1 MIDIVSKRYWFFA
14 VSLLVILPGLYS
26 LATAGLKLSIAF
38 TSGSL
43 LELRVNSVTNQTL
56 AVADVRRIAG
66 ERISSDAVIQI
77 GGADTI
83 IIRSKPMKQDDKVAL
98 VVDLEA
104 MYGKTT
110 ELSFETV
117 GAEVSQ
123 EVTGAAVNAVIL
135 ASLAILAWITVAF
148 YRVPKPYRYGVAA
161 IIAMLH
167 DVAVVIG
174 MASILGQLF
183 NFEIDALFLTALLTV
198 IGFSVHDTIVV
209 FDRIR
214 ENVVR
219 HRGMAYESIV
229 NHSIVQTLDRS
240 INTTLTVLLT
250 LFALWLFGGI
260 TIRNFVLTLLLG
272 IFSGSYSSIFNA
284 AQILVAWES
293 GEVGRFFRR
302 LRGQA
307 TA

>member
-14 VSLLVILPGLYS
+14 LSLLVILPGLYS
-26 LATAGLKLSIAF
+26 LATNGLRLSISF

-43 LELRVNSVTNQTL
+43 LELRVNDLKGQVLTPG
-56 AVADVRRIAG
+56 DVRQIVG
-66 ERISSDAVIQI
+66 DNVGGDAVIQI
-77 GGADTI
+77 GGNDTI
-83 IIRSKPMKQDDKVAL
+83 IIRSKPIDQETKTAL
-98 VVDLEA
+98 VGQLEA
-104 MYGKTT
+104 RYGKTT

-117 GAEVSQ
+117 GAEVSK
-123 EVTGAAVNAVIL
+123 EVTDNARNAVIA
-135 ASLAILAWITVAF
+135 ASLAILAWITIAF
-148 YRVPKPYRYGVAA
+148 YRVPKPYRYGIAA

-167 DVAVVIG
+167 DVVVVMGI
-174 MASILGQLF
+174 ASIFGVLF
-183 NFEIDALFLTALLTV
+183 DFEVDALFLTALLTV

-260 TIRNFVLTLLLG
+260 TVRNFVLTLLIG
-272 IFSGSYSSIFNA
+272 VFSGSYSSIFNA

-293 GEVGRFFRR
+293 GEVGRLFRR
-302 LRGQA
+302 VRGQPA
-307 TA
+307 V